1 MTAARASS
9 ASCLRLMA
17 PPHALLGSLIA
28 NWNWSKFHDTRSSF
42 SPHFRSDQ
50 LDGHSD
56 TNSRLVFTARCYAER
71 DIGVGSRPSVLL

>member
-28 NWNWSKFHDTRSSF
+28 NWNWSKFHDTGRVF
-42 SPHFRSDQ
+42 PHILEAIS
-50 LDGHSD
+50 
-56 TNSRLVFTARCYAER
+56 
-71 DIGVGSRPSVLL
+71 